1 MQEIENIKNKWDYKN
16 IEYFMVDSLVAIN
29 IISNDKLINKN
40 GTPLLFYW
48 DGKQDINE
56 ALHSDKSFLDYL
68 YHTVLNK
75 DNFTN
80 SIFSFFQYYIENEN
94 EHYKEDKIIV
104 QDFIKFKDMDDNK
117 VSFYKDY
124 LLDHFLYLYKS
135 AYHEEY
141 DQDISIIGIDDSILN
156 IYDKIQEKYPKK
168 VIKTTV
174 VNYIRSE
181 LMKTDNLNIENTD
194 WIIFKLENLLNERI

>member
-1 MQEIENIKNKWDYKN
+1 
-16 IEYFMVDSLVAIN
+16 MVDSLVAIN
-29 IISNDKLINKN
+29 IISNEKLINKN

-56 ALHSDKSFLDYL
+56 ALSSDKTFLDYL
-68 YHTVLNK
+68 NHTVINK

-80 SIFSFFQYYIENEN
+80 SYFSFFQYYIENNE
-94 EHYKEDKIIV
+94 EHYKEDKIII
-104 QDFIKFKDMDDNK
+104 QDFIKFENMNDEK
-117 VSFYKDY
+117 VSFYKEY
-124 LLDHFLYLYKS
+124 LLNHFLYLYKS

-141 DQDISIIGIDDSILN
+141 NQDISIIGIDDSILD
-156 IYDKIQEKYPKK
+156 IYDKIQEKYPKR

-174 VNYIRSE
+174 INYIRSE

-194 WIIFKLENLLNERI
+194 WIISKLENLLNERI

>member
-1 MQEIENIKNKWDYKN
+1 
-16 IEYFMVDSLVAIN
+16 MVDSLVAIN

-80 SIFSFFQYYIENEN
+80 SLFSFFQYYIEDEK

-104 QDFIKFKDMDDNK
+104 QDFIKFKDMDDDK

-124 LLDHFLYLYKS
+124 LLDHFLFLYKS

-141 DQDISIIGIDDSILN
+141 YQDISIIGIDDSILN
-156 IYDKIQEKYPKK
+156 IYDKIQEKYPKR

-194 WIIFKLENLLNERI
+194 WIILKLENLLNERI